1 MNVIVWKKNITNP
14 IFYYN
19 VLSDVLFIGDK
30 IIFRVSSDMTGKTI
44 PVLYRLADVDRFI
57 VEGINV
63 MTLKTW
69 INNKSDDYAVFC
81 RDIINHI
88 EFYYGDLYSSVIDN
102 GINYDEWMI
111 CDFFFSPGG
120 KCYCIEL
127 WTYEK

>member
-57 VEGINV
+57 VEG
-63 MTLKTW
+63 
-69 INNKSDDYAVFC
+69 D
-81 RDIINHI
+81 
-88 EFYYGDLYSSVIDN
+88 
-102 GINYDEWMI
+102 
-111 CDFFFSPGG
+111 
-120 KCYCIEL
+120 
-127 WTYEK
+127 